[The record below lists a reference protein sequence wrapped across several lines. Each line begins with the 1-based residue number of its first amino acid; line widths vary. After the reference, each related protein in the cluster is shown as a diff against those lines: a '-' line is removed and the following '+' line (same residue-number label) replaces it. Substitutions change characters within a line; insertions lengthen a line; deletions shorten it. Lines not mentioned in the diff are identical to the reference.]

1 MSRGPEQGSQHKSL
15 VCCVAQENAEEES
28 DTKSKEKVTVEKD
41 TQETIEEKLEEV
53 DLGTDPQKPRPISI
67 NSKFLEGEK
76 AELILLLKEFRDGF
90 AWDNSEML
98 GLDPGLVVH
107 MLNVDP

>member
-1 MSRGPEQGSQHKSL
+1 M
-15 VCCVAQENAEEES
+15 CYVAQENAEEES

-67 NSKFLEGEK
+67 NSKLLEGEK
-76 AELILLLKEFRDGF
+76 AELILLLKEFRDVF
-90 AWDNSEML
+90 AWDNSEMH
-98 GLDPGLVVH
+98 GLDPGLLVH
-107 MLNVDP
+107 TLNVDP